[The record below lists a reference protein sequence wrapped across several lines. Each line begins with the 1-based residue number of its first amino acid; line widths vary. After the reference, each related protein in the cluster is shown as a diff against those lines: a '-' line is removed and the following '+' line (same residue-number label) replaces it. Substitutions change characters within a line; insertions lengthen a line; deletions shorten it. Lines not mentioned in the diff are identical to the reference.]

1 MLATSSR
8 YWGGEE
14 TKIRGVLALV
24 FVFVVISASFAVG
37 LSVAVNTS
45 GNSVRSQIMVVHLSG
60 SATEQGFQYGRQA
73 CDLIKENLAGF
84 RSEVAANGMS
94 LDDLISKALK
104 LEPVQNKHMIEELRV
119 MAAVVGVNYGELLAM
134 NLFDSPVDTQDACTN
149 FIAAGSATSDGQV
162 IASKNRD
169 ASKPNV
175 LLVVE
180 RGDDTNGFVAVGG
193 AGEWGIS
200 FGLND
205 VGLCE
210 GNNWMPVPA
219 YDENGIGEMQLNRL
233 VLEKCSSVDDAVA
246 YVGSVPKHG
255 GSTVMVADNEK
266 AAFIETVSSIYTPD
280 TVAYEVTDGAA
291 VHTNHYL
298 YEPFYSWA
306 LSGSFGYFWGPSVSR
321 YDRGCELLAQNDGKL
336 SADML
341 MTFARD
347 LENFGNSKPKEIRAA
362 HPEVPAKCWG
372 WGWPGNSICN
382 AATVSSGVFELNPAH
397 PGLLSVM
404 WTSIYNPAWCPYV
417 PVHNALIQT
426 AAMAIDGFAPYA
438 DGTMWSLAEKVRNC
452 GKNEWG
458 DLVPTF
464 DSWEA
469 SWMLQTHANEAC
481 AGSMIESNQV
491 DQACS
496 YLAQKDIGISDQAYA
511 MMLSLKK

>member
-1 MLATSSR
+1 
-8 YWGGEE
+8 
-14 TKIRGVLALV
+14 VLAFV
-24 FVFVVISASFAVG
+24 FVFVMVSTSFAIG
-37 LSVAVNTS
+37 LSVVMNASGTS
-45 GNSVRSQIMVVHLSG
+45 VKSQMKVVYLSG
-60 SATEQGFQYGRQA
+60 SATEQGVQYGHQA
-73 CDLIKENLAGF
+73 GDLIRENIAHF
-84 RSEVAANGMS
+84 RSEVASEGLPFDVLVSEALM
-94 LDDLISKALK
+94 LEKAQSK
-104 LEPVQNKHMIEELRV
+104 QMIEGLKA
-119 MAAVVGVNYGELLAM
+119 MAAVTGVNYDDLLAM
-134 NLFDSPVDTQDACTN
+134 NMFDSSVGTQDACTI
-149 FIAAGSATSDGQV
+149 FIAAGSGTTDGQV

-180 RGDDTNGFVAVGG
+180 PGEDTHGFVAVGG

-205 VGLCE
+205 IGLCE

-219 YDENGIGEMQLNRL
+219 YDPTGIGEMQLNRL
-233 VLEKCSSVDDAVA
+233 VLEKCSSVDGAID
-246 YVGSVPKHG
+246 YVSSVPKHG

-266 AAFIETVSSIYTPD
+266 GAFIETVSSIYTPD
-280 TVAYEVTDGAA
+280 TVAYEVTDGAS

-298 YEPFYSWA
+298 YEPFHSWA
-306 LSGSFGYFWGPSVSR
+306 LSGSFGYFWGPSVAR
-321 YDRGCELLAQNDGKL
+321 YDRGCELLSQNEGKL

-362 HPEVPAKCWG
+362 HPEIPAKCWS

-382 AATVSSGVFELNPAH
+382 AATVSSGVFELDPEY
-397 PGLLSVM
+397 PSLLSVM

-426 AAMAIDGFAPYA
+426 AAMAIDGFAPYV

-458 DLVPTF
+458 DFVPTF
-464 DSWEA
+464 ESWEGP
-469 SWMLQTHANEAC
+469 WMSQTSANEADAAAMIG
-481 AGSMIESNQV
+481 AGQV

-496 YLAQKDIGISDQAYA
+496 YLAQKDIGIGNQAYTL
-511 MMLSLKK
+511 MLSLK